1 MYTEIWDL
9 HSNVCNRT
17 LSMAWLHSPH
27 PDGKVR
33 GGWHGCPTHHWP
45 ASSLQTPPRSSA
57 ATCSAERWERSS
69 EHVVDGLATLGAST
83 LTVPTGRVAT
93 APLLLPYKPAA
104 AAMRMHLAGD
114 AAVHVITGQQH
125 GNCCHFSSRPSF
137 EAGFVSSNAARADQ
151 DGHCVRERRIRF
163 RKPPSVPDQKPDNLS
178 GPTT

>member
-1 MYTEIWDL
+1 
-9 HSNVCNRT
+9 
-17 LSMAWLHSPH
+17 MAWLHSSPH
-27 PDGKVR
+27 TDGKVR

-114 AAVHVITGQQH
+114 AAVHV
-125 GNCCHFSSRPSF
+125 SSL
-137 EAGFVSSNAARADQ
+137 GSSTETAAISLPDRVLRSGLLLYMRLAQ
-151 DGHCVRERRIRF
+151 TKMVIRSVTARRRH
-163 RKPPSVPDQKPDNLS
+163 S
-178 GPTT
+178 GATCAATLCAT

>member
-1 MYTEIWDL
+1 
-9 HSNVCNRT
+9 
-17 LSMAWLHSPH
+17 MAWLHSPH

-45 ASSLQTPPRSSA
+45 ASSLQTTCKHHLDRVPRRP
-57 ATCSAERWERSS
+57 TCSAERWERSS

-125 GNCCHFSSRPSF
+125 G
-137 EAGFVSSNAARADQ
+137 
-151 DGHCVRERRIRF
+151 
-163 RKPPSVPDQKPDNLS
+163 RKLLPFLF
-178 GPTT
+178 PTEF